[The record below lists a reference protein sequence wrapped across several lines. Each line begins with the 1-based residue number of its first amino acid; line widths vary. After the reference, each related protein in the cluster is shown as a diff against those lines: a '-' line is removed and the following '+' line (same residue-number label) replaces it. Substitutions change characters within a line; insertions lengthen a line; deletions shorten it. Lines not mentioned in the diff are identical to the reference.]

1 MKKVTNEIQSS
12 NKKYD
17 AVLGITNGGI
27 IPARLIARE
36 LEIDHIL
43 FIPVRNKKLH
53 KEEMTPVI
61 TGKKYLIADDIYD
74 TGNIYALVSNEVE
87 RFDCD
92 FAFLVRRFAA
102 NDEDACSG
110 SRKVYVGEI
119 LNHKK
124 WIVFPWERKADNVT
138 G

>member
-1 MKKVTNEIQSS
+1 VKKVTNEIQSS

-17 AVLGITNGGI
+17 AILGITNGGI

-36 LEIDHIL
+36 LEINYIL

-53 KEEMTPVI
+53 KDEMSPMFTD
-61 TGKKYLIADDIYD
+61 KKYLIADDIYD
-74 TGNIYALVSNEVE
+74 TGNMYAIVSNEVE
-87 RFDCD
+87 SFDCD

-102 NDEDACSG
+102 NDNPGGC

-124 WIVFPWERKADNVT
+124 WIVFPWEQKADSVS

>member
-1 MKKVTNEIQSS
+1 VKKVTNEIESS

-17 AVLGITNGGI
+17 AILGITNGGI

-36 LEIDHIL
+36 LEMDHIL
-43 FIPVRNKKLH
+43 FIPVRSKKLH
-53 KEEMTPVI
+53 KEEMSPLFN
-61 TGKKYLIADDIYD
+61 GKKYLIADDIYD
-74 TGNIYALVSNEVE
+74 TGNMYVIVSNEVE

-102 NDEDACSG
+102 DDDAGSSG
-110 SRKVYVGEI
+110 KVYVGEI
-119 LNHKK
+119 LNHNR